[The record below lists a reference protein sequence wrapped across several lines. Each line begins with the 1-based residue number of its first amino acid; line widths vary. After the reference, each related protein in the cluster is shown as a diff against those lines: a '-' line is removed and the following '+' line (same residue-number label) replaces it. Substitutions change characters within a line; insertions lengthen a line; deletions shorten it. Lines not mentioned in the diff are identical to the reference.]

1 MSGGSHGYI
10 YSAIQDELCGQ
21 MKDAEL
27 NDLMWDVTKLAHDLE
42 WADSCDISKE
52 SYFKTVEEFK
62 AKWFYTPREKRLKEY
77 IDEKI
82 KRTTEELYRL
92 VGNVK

>member
-1 MSGGSHGYI
+1 MSGGSHGYF

-27 NDLMWDVTKLAHDLE
+27 NDLMQDVAKLAHDLE